1 MIGNHREWRVPRH
14 QIYVL
19 SDGTFAVQQ
28 ADEAFQDLLTGAS
41 RVYTPKDLYHSAS
54 DFELA
59 QLKLA
64 GIVQEYDQSVALL
77 YHVLENNHGGS
88 GYSSRKREQGQ
99 LIDVDLLIASQ
110 TDTSALRGKLGIIAC
125 KDEHERRAIMSVL
138 NALDMAVTSVS
149 TAQEA
154 LNLLE
159 EEPVDLLVMD
169 VRFEDMHGWAMIG
182 KLREI
187 DHTVGTRL
195 IVLAEQEVDEQVF
208 ALTVAKV
215 DAYLPKPL
223 SLPLLRQHVWALL
236 KENAM
241 DKPS

>member
-1 MIGNHREWRVPRH
+1 
-14 QIYVL
+14 
-19 SDGTFAVQQ
+19 
-28 ADEAFQDLLTGAS
+28 
-41 RVYTPKDLYHSAS
+41 
-54 DFELA
+54 
-59 QLKLA
+59 
-64 GIVQEYDQSVALL
+64 
-77 YHVLENNHGGS
+77 
-88 GYSSRKREQGQ
+88 
-99 LIDVDLLIASQ
+99 LLIASQ